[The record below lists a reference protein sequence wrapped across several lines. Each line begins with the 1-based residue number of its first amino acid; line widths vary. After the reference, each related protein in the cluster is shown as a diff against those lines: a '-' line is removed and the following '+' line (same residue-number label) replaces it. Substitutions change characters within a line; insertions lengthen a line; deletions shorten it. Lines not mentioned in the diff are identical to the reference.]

1 MQRPCRWEVGWA
13 ETVEL
18 AAGRLRYA
26 VRSVPCGLA
35 CHLGW
40 FYLTTTTTTKHQH
53 TQNLL
58 QR

>member
-1 MQRPCRWEVGWA
+1 M
-13 ETVEL
+13 EL

-26 VRSVPCGLA
+26 VRSVPGGLA

-40 FYLTTTTTTKHQH
+40 FYLTTTATTTTTTRH
-53 TQNLL
+53 LL